1 VPQRWHRSSRRGRDK
16 LPLSRVQTP
25 IRIGT
30 GLDGGHQAS
39 GIVSLHLASCTASL
53 LVARARFHR
62 RTFLLA
68 TVQNVAS
75 PMAIGTLKAPTT
87 RRQTDR
93 DLLANLRLNT
103 LHAAPHP
110 SHQSS
115 LRSVLAFAIYLHY
128 ARNMRVTA
136 AKPSL
141 RPRNVNATP
150 RASPSHLLV
159 MLGHFRGR
167 SSTAPGF
174 DRYIHRRILFG
185 QPNASPPTP
194 IAVAL

>member
-1 VPQRWHRSSRRGRDK
+1 M
-16 LPLSRVQTP
+16 
-25 IRIGT
+25 
-30 GLDGGHQAS
+30 
-39 GIVSLHLASCTASL
+39 
-53 LVARARFHR
+53 AR
-62 RTFLLA
+62 L
-68 TVQNVAS
+68 
-75 PMAIGTLKAPTT
+75 MAIGTLKAPTT
-87 RRQTDR
+87 RRGQTDR
-93 DLLANLRLNT
+93 DLVANIRLNT

-110 SHQSS
+110 SRQLS
-115 LRSVLAFAIYLHY
+115 LRSVLTFAICLHY

-159 MLGHFRGR
+159 MLGHFCGR

-174 DRYIHRRILFG
+174 DRYLHRSILYG
-185 QPNASPPTP
+185 QPNASSPTP